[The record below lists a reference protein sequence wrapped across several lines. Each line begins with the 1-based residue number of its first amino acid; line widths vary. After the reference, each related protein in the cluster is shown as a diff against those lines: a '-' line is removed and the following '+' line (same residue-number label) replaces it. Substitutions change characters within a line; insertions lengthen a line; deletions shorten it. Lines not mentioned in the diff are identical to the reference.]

1 MGATGHWKIF
11 LGVLFAVSLF
21 HMFRIKLKRYLVR
34 MIKKTS
40 SEKCT
45 HPNLSAVI
53 YFIISWSN
61 NEALVKYFLSVF
73 FFLYAGSID

>member
-1 MGATGHWKIF
+1 
-11 LGVLFAVSLF
+11 
-21 HMFRIKLKRYLVR
+21 

-45 HPNLSAVI
+45 HPNLSVVI

-61 NEALVKYFLSVF
+61 NEALVKYFSLF
-73 FFLYAGSID
+73 FSMLEVLTEQRKLKSQITT